1 MNLTEEDI
9 ITEHFG
15 GAYEGFRSPIKV
27 IPQIFLVFVLARSAS
42 HTAHVK
48 SRWVVSVH
56 IHYMRR
62 CHVDVARISL
72 AYCPGNLPL
81 LTGIWACPARIVRAY
96 FVSRNRARF

>member
-48 SRWVVSVH
+48 SRWLSP
-56 IHYMRR
+56 Y
-62 CHVDVARISL
+62 ISITCGD
-72 AYCPGNLPL
+72 A
-81 LTGIWACPARIVRAY
+81 TWT
-96 FVSRNRARF
+96 